1 MDLLIVT
8 GMSGS
13 GKSSVMDVMEDIG
26 YYCIDNIP
34 PKLIPQF
41 VDLCRKSDSAIDRIA
56 VAVDIRTG
64 DMFAEIF
71 RAWQSLKTEPDV
83 TVRVLFIEADDEVIV
98 KRYKETRRKH
108 PLDEKFN
115 GNLHE
120 AIQYERNQLS
130 QLREVAERDRLV
142 AERRVMASRMEAME
156 AYRANADSLHKLRHE
171 VKNQYAYIRMLLERG
186 DYQKALEGDDTHRG
200 LLSVID
206 NYGSTKAGNLAKY
219 YAGIAN
225 LQLGNYD
232 EAGRW
237 LAKYKGKDTFTK
249 PIALMAQADALV
261 EQGNTEAAAK
271 KYVEAAQAGDNA
283 ITAPSALFK
292 AGMAYLMLNNN
303 AKALECLKQIKSK
316 YPESTEAQSP
326 DTDKL
331 IAIAEN

>member
-1 MDLLIVT
+1 MHERKNNFRCPIHKIFVLLHFDFTPDETKKNSISMKEQLEEKNTEMGNVIT
-8 GMSGS
+8 HTEEFIQKNQKMI
-13 GKSSVMDVMEDIG
+13 IG
-26 YYCIDNIP
+26 
-34 PKLIPQF
+34 
-41 VDLCRKSDSAIDRIA
+41 IA
-56 VAVDIRTG
+56 VAVVVVAI
-64 DMFAEIF
+64 AIF
-71 RAWQSLKTEPDV
+71 GYIKWV
-83 TVRVLFIEADDEVIV
+83 
-98 KRYKETRRKH
+98 KH
-108 PLDEKFN
+108 PREMRASEELFAAENYF
-115 GNLHE
+115 
-120 AIQYERNQLS
+120 LS
-130 QLREVAERDRLV
+130 
-142 AERRVMASRMEAME
+142 
-156 AYRANADSLHKLRHE
+156 
-171 VKNQYAYIRMLLERG
+171 G

>member
-1 MDLLIVT
+1 MNLLIVT

-130 QLREVAERDRLV
+130 QLREVADYYIETSGFTASQLKEQVKTIFLEHTSDSLMIKVMSFGFKYGVSTESDLVFDVRCLPNPYYVKELKNHTGIESCVQDYVMGFEQSQKLFEKLTDLIDYLIPMYVQEGKSRLV
-142 AERRVMASRMEAME
+142 IAFGCTGGKHRSITFAEYMAKHLVNKG
-156 AYRANADSLHKLRHE
+156 YK
-171 VKNQYAYIRMLLERG
+171 V
-186 DYQKALEGDDTHRG
+186 QKYHRD
-200 LLSVID
+200 I
-206 NYGSTKAGNLAKY
+206 TKDRK
-219 YAGIAN
+219 
-225 LQLGNYD
+225 
-232 EAGRW
+232 
-237 LAKYKGKDTFTK
+237 F
-249 PIALMAQADALV
+249 
-261 EQGNTEAAAK
+261 
-271 KYVEAAQAGDNA
+271 
-283 ITAPSALFK
+283 
-292 AGMAYLMLNNN
+292 
-303 AKALECLKQIKSK
+303 
-316 YPESTEAQSP
+316 
-326 DTDKL
+326 
-331 IAIAEN
+331 

>member
-71 RAWQSLKTEPDV
+71 RAWQELKTEPDV
-83 TVRVLFIEADDEVIV
+83 TVRVLFIEADDEVLV

-130 QLREVAERDRLV
+130 QLREVADYYIETSGFTASQLKEQVKTIFLEHTSDSLMIKVMSFGFKYGVSTESDLVFDVRCLPNPYYVKELKSHTGIESCVQDYVMGFEQSQKLFEKLTDLIDYLIPMYVQEGKSRLV
-142 AERRVMASRMEAME
+142 IAFGCTGGKHRSITFAEYMAKHLVNKG
-156 AYRANADSLHKLRHE
+156 YK
-171 VKNQYAYIRMLLERG
+171 V
-186 DYQKALEGDDTHRG
+186 QKYHRD
-200 LLSVID
+200 I
-206 NYGSTKAGNLAKY
+206 TKDRK
-219 YAGIAN
+219 
-225 LQLGNYD
+225 
-232 EAGRW
+232 
-237 LAKYKGKDTFTK
+237 F
-249 PIALMAQADALV
+249 
-261 EQGNTEAAAK
+261 
-271 KYVEAAQAGDNA
+271 
-283 ITAPSALFK
+283 
-292 AGMAYLMLNNN
+292 
-303 AKALECLKQIKSK
+303 
-316 YPESTEAQSP
+316 
-326 DTDKL
+326 
-331 IAIAEN
+331 